1 MSRLANLNLID
12 LFGFY
17 LAAMFLLGT
26 WRRLSQYRALGA
38 LLVSAPGR
46 WPRLLKEMR
55 EHRAIFFTWSTLR
68 PAVLALALTVIHV
81 IASRVIWPRAHLT
94 AVHVFDSWITFVL
107 LLVTVLPMLA
117 VDAYFL
123 IRVGRI
129 DRAETEKYLD
139 QAEYWL
145 TGWKAPVVRIVT
157 FGYVDPRSIVSA
169 EVQKA
174 LISISDL
181 INRNL
186 YWMSLQIGLR
196 VVFGLTLWLV
206 WAYLASDNGV
216 G

>member
-1 MSRLANLNLID
+1 MTRLATLNLID

-17 LAAMFLLGT
+17 LAAMFLVGT
-26 WRRLSQYRALGA
+26 WRRLSQYQSVVA

-46 WPRLLKEMR
+46 WPRLLKVMKEYR
-55 EHRAIFFTWSTLR
+55 TVFLTWSTLR
-68 PAVLALALTVIHV
+68 PAFLAFALTVLHV
-81 IASRVIWPRAHLT
+81 FASRVVWPQAHLT
-94 AVHVFDSWITFVL
+94 ASHLFDSWLVFVL
-107 LLVTVLPMLA
+107 LVVTVLPMLA

-129 DRAETEKYLD
+129 DRVETEKYLD
-139 QAEYWL
+139 QAEFWL
-145 TGWKAPVVRIVT
+145 TGWRAPVVRIVT
-157 FGYVDPRSIVSA
+157 FGFVDPRRMVSA
-169 EVQKA
+169 EVEKA
-174 LISISDL
+174 MTAISDL

-206 WAYLASDNGV
+206 WAYLAQDNGV